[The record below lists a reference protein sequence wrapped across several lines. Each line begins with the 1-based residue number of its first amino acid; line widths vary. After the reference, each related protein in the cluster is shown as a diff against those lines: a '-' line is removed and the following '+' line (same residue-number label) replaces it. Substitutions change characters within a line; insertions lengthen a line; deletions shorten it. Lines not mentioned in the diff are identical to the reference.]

1 MDSGNAEKKMP
12 IIHHPWDLSPKQ
24 AIELQKQLSPG
35 IIRKSTLKLNRVR
48 TIAGID
54 TAYREGVGCAAVV
67 VLQVEDLNT
76 VESKTATRPIDFH
89 YVPGLLSFR
98 EGPVIL
104 EALDKLKSAPDLLMF
119 DGQGIAHPRRF
130 GIASHIGLL
139 TGIPAVGC
147 GKTKLVGKYQEP
159 EVEQGS
165 FSYLRDDDDTIGAVV
180 RTRSRVKPVFV
191 STGHRVNLGDSIK
204 LVLRCSSGFRLPE
217 PIRRADKLAREMLRK
232 PI

>member
-1 MDSGNAEKKMP
+1 MSV
-12 IIHHPWDLSPKQ
+12 IHHPWDLTPKD
-24 AIELQKQLSPG
+24 AIELQKELARRV
-35 IIRKSTLKLNRVR
+35 IRKSTLKIKRVR

-67 VLQVEDLNT
+67 VLQFEDLKT
-76 VESKTATRPIDFH
+76 VESKTATRPINFP

-104 EALDKLKSAPDLLMF
+104 EALDKLKSPPDLLMF

-139 TGIPAVGC
+139 ADIPAVGC
-147 GKTKLVGKYQEP
+147 AKTKLVGKYQEP
-159 EVEQGS
+159 EVEQGN
-165 FSYLRDDDDTIGAVV
+165 FTYLRDGNSTIGAVV
-180 RTRSRVKPVFV
+180 RTRSGVKPVFV

-204 LVLRCSSGFRLPE
+204 LVLRCSNEYRLPA
-217 PIRRADKLAREMLRK
+217 PIRRADKLSREMLRK
-232 PI
+232 TI

>member
-1 MDSGNAEKKMP
+1 MSKMP
-12 IIHHPWDLSPKQ
+12 AIYHPWDLSPEQ
-24 AIELQKQLSPG
+24 AIELQKQLAPG
-35 IIRKSTLKLNRVR
+35 VIRKSTLKLNRVR

-67 VLQVEDLNT
+67 VLQFEDLKT
-76 VESKTATRPIDFH
+76 VESKTATRPINFP

-98 EGPVIL
+98 EGPVIS
-104 EALDKLKSAPDLLMF
+104 EALDKLKSPPDLLMF

-139 TGIPAVGC
+139 VDIPAVGC
-147 GKTKLVGKYQEP
+147 AKTKLIGKYQEP

-165 FSYLRDDDDTIGAVV
+165 FTYLRDNDGTIGAVV
-180 RTRSRVKPVFV
+180 RTRSRVKPLFV

-204 LVLRCSSGFRLPE
+204 LVLRCSTGFRLPE
-217 PIRRADKLAREMLRK
+217 PIRRADKLSRERLRK

>member
-1 MDSGNAEKKMP
+1 MLKYQMP
-12 IIHHPWDLSPKQ
+12 AIHHPWDLTPKQ
-24 AIELQKQLSPG
+24 AIELQKQLAPRV
-35 IIRKSTLKLNRVR
+35 ILKTTLKINRVR

-54 TAYREGVGCAAVV
+54 TAYCEGVGCAAVV
-67 VLQVEDLNT
+67 VLKLEDLKT
-76 VESKTATRPIDFH
+76 VESKTATRPINFP

-104 EALDKLKSAPDLLMF
+104 EALDKLKSPPDLLMF

-139 TGIPAVGC
+139 ADIPAVGC
-147 GKTKLVGKYQEP
+147 AKTKLVGKYQEP
-159 EVEQGS
+159 EVEQS
-165 FSYLRDDDDTIGAVV
+165 NFTYLRDGNNTIGAVV

-204 LVLRCSSGFRLPE
+204 LVLRCSNEYRLPA
-217 PIRRADKLAREMLRK
+217 PIRRADKLSRK
-232 PI
+232 IVRKSI

>member
-1 MDSGNAEKKMP
+1 MLKKQLP

-24 AIELQKQLSPG
+24 AIELQKRLAPSV
-35 IIRKSTLKLNRVR
+35 IRKSTLKMNRVR

-67 VLQVEDLNT
+67 VLQFEDLKT
-76 VESKTATRPIDFH
+76 MESKTATRPIDFP

-139 TGIPAVGC
+139 FDIPAVGC
-147 GKTKLVGKYQEP
+147 AKTKLVGKYQEP
-159 EVEQGS
+159 DVALGN
-165 FSYLRDDDDTIGAVV
+165 FTYLRDDNNTIGAVV
-180 RTRSRVKPVFV
+180 RTRSEVKPVFV

-204 LVLRCSSGFRLPE
+204 LVLRCSTGFRLPE
-217 PIRRADKLAREMLRK
+217 PIRRADKLSREMLSK
-232 PI
+232 II

>member
-1 MDSGNAEKKMP
+1 MS
-12 IIHHPWDLSPKQ
+12 IIHHPWNLTPKQ
-24 AIELQKQLSPG
+24 AIELQKQLAPG
-35 IIRKSTLKLNRVR
+35 VIRKSTLKINRVR

-67 VLQVEDLNT
+67 VLQFEDLKT
-76 VESKTATRPIDFH
+76 VESKTATRPIDFP

-98 EGPVIL
+98 EGPLIL
-104 EALDKLKSAPDLLMF
+104 EALHKLKSAPDLLMF

-139 TGIPAVGC
+139 ADIPAVGC
-147 GKTKLVGKYQEP
+147 AKTRLVGKYQDP
-159 EVEQGS
+159 DVAMGN
-165 FSYLRDDDDTIGAVV
+165 FSYLRDDDNTIGAVV

-204 LVLRCSSGFRLPE
+204 LVLRCSNGFRLPE
-217 PIRRADKLAREMLRK
+217 PIRRADKLSREMLRK
-232 PI
+232 TI

>member
-1 MDSGNAEKKMP
+1 MS
-12 IIHHPWDLSPKQ
+12 IIHHPWNLTPKQ
-24 AIELQKQLSPG
+24 AIELQKQLAPG
-35 IIRKSTLKLNRVR
+35 VIRKSTLKINRVR

-67 VLQVEDLNT
+67 VLQFEDLKT
-76 VESKTATRPIDFH
+76 VESKTATRPIDFP

-98 EGPVIL
+98 EGPLIL
-104 EALDKLKSAPDLLMF
+104 EALNKLKSAPDLLMF

-139 TGIPAVGC
+139 ADIPAVGC
-147 GKTKLVGKYQEP
+147 AKTRLVGKYQDP
-159 EVEQGS
+159 DVAMGN
-165 FSYLRDDDDTIGAVV
+165 FSYLRDDDNTIGAVV

-204 LVLRCSSGFRLPE
+204 LVLRCSNGFRLPE
-217 PIRRADKLAREMLRK
+217 PIRRADKLSREMLRK
-232 PI
+232 TI